1 MHEYYEV
8 DRKRYCERHVGEAVG
23 QRGRNSAIKAE
34 KRRTRLIDLP
44 AA

>member
-1 MHEYYEV
+1 MDEYYEV
-8 DRKRYCERHVGEAVG
+8 DRKHYCERHVGEAVR
-23 QRGRNSAIKAE
+23 QRTRNSAIKAE